1 MPKVMGE
8 DFKPKTVGRP
18 LSVDATPLLR
28 MALANPGMWVV
39 ESYPERLALSVRRQL
54 IEKGLDARTVK
65 AEKPG
70 YRQVIVRKVEQ

>member
-1 MPKVMGE
+1 MPRVMGE
-8 DFKPKTVGRP
+8 DVKPKTVGRP

-39 ESYPERLALSVRRQL
+39 ESYPERLAQSVRRQL